1 MTIPTMSFSAPHE
14 AAHEPPRETGLAA
27 IGDAPWGTHF
37 CLLHANRAEL
47 LETLTPYFAQG
58 LAANE
63 FCMWITSQTLTA
75 AEAEAALREVRPDVG

>member
-75 AEAEAALREVRPDVG
+75 AEAEAALRESVPTLG